1 MRFLSGPPTTPGTT
15 SQRPSLLLS
24 FDVEDWHQ
32 LVHRYLGVS
41 RWDVPGPALERQMEA
56 VFSLLDEL
64 GAKATFF
71 VLGMTAKN
79 YPGLVERI
87 AARGCEVASHGYAH
101 ARVYAQTPDEF
112 RADVEAGAELI
123 ERLTGKRPTGYRA
136 PAFSINRDTPWAY
149 EILADLGFRYDSS
162 QYDSPRIPRRIVPV
176 PPTPYRIALPSGKEL
191 WEFPITSWEIR
202 GRSLPIGGGA
212 YWRVLPASLLVR
224 AFRQLTRAGRQPVLY
239 FHPYEL
245 DPEPLRSATPEA
257 LSAKQRL
264 LALTRS
270 LLRNPGRRLV
280 EPRIRAIANDFRLLS
295 YEEAYADIDERYG
308 ARTRALSREGVL
320 V

>member
-1 MRFLSGPPTTPGTT
+1 MACLNGLRTTEARTPE
-15 SQRPSLLLS
+15 RPSLLLS

-41 RWDVPGPALERQMEA
+41 GWDVPGPALERQMETI
-56 VFSLLDEL
+56 FELLEDL

-79 YPGLVERI
+79 HPQLVERI
-87 AARGCEVASHGYAH
+87 VARGCEVACHGYAH
-101 ARVYAQTPDEF
+101 ARVYTQTRDEF
-112 RADVEAGAELI
+112 REDVGAGADVI
-123 ERLTGKRPTGYRA
+123 ERLSGKRPIGYRA

-162 QYDSPRIPRRIVPV
+162 LYDSPRIPRRILPV
-176 PPTPYRIALPSGKEL
+176 PPTPYRIALPSGKQL
-191 WEFPITSWEIR
+191 WEFPIATWEVA
-202 GRSLPIGGGA
+202 GRRLPVGGGG
-212 YWRVLPASLLVR
+212 YWRVLPARVLGR
-224 AFRQLTRAGRQPVLY
+224 ALRELSRGNRQPVLY
-239 FHPYEL
+239 FHPYDL
-245 DPEPLRSATPEA
+245 DPEPLRSAAPEP

-264 LALTRS
+264 RALARS
-270 LLRNPGRRLV
+270 VLRNPGRTRVL
-280 EPRIRAIANDFRLLS
+280 PRIREIATDFRLLS

-308 ARTRALSREGVL
+308 ACTRALSPEGVL

>member
-1 MRFLSGPPTTPGTT
+1 MRVLSRSPTTPGGTG
-15 SQRPSLLLS
+15 QRPSLLLS

-32 LVHRYLGVS
+32 LVHRYAGVAG
-41 RWDVPGPALERQMEA
+41 WDAPGPAFERQMEA

-64 GAKATFF
+64 DAKATFF

-79 YPGLVERI
+79 YPHVVERI
-87 AARGCEVASHGYAH
+87 AARGCEVACHGYAH
-101 ARVYAQTPDEF
+101 ARVYAQTPEQF
-112 RADVEAGAELI
+112 RDDVEAGAALV
-123 ERLTGKRPTGYRA
+123 ERLAGKRPIGYRA

-149 EILADLGFRYDSS
+149 EILAGLGFRYDSS
-162 QYDSPRIPRRIVPV
+162 QYASPRVPRRIVPV

-191 WEFPITSWEIR
+191 WEFPITTWEIA
-202 GRSLPIGGGA
+202 GRSLPVGGGA
-212 YWRVLPASLLVR
+212 YWRLLPAPFLVR
-224 AFRQLTRAGRQPVLY
+224 ALGQLTRAGRQPVLY

-245 DPEPLRSATPEA
+245 DPEPLRSATDEA

-264 LALTRS
+264 RALTRS
-270 LLRNPGRRLV
+270 LLRNPGRGLV
-280 EPRIRAIANDFRLLS
+280 LPRVRAIAKEFRLLS
-295 YEEAYADIDERYG
+295 YEEAYADIHERYG